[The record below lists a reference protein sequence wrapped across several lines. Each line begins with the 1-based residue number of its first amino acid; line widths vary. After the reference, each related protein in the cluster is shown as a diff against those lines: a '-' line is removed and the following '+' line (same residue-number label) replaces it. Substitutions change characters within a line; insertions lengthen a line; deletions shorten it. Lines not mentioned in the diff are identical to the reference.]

1 MNVNL
6 TLKDRVLS
14 SAAELF
20 YNHGIRAVGVDEVA
34 KHASTTKAG
43 IYRNFE
49 SKDHLVAEWLQQQ
62 NDQHRDWWLSIYT
75 KYPGDPLK
83 QLKEIIRGV
92 GEALL
97 HSTRGCPLT
106 NSSVELADDDHIA
119 RSVVLQHKAWIR
131 NELKS
136 LCKQAKLPSHTTLS
150 EMLFLLMEGAK
161 ISTNSFESKCPAKN
175 LASSANALIEAYQ
188 QSQK

>member
-49 SKDHLVAEWLQQQ
+49 SKDHLVAEWLKQQ
-62 NDQHRDWWLSIYT
+62 NDQHRDWWFSIYT

-106 NSSVELADDDHIA
+106 NSSVELTDDDHIA

-136 LCKQAKLPSHTTLS
+136 LCKQAKLPSHATLS

>member
-49 SKDHLVAEWLQQQ
+49 SKDYLVAEWLKQQ
-62 NDQHRDWWLSIYT
+62 NDQHRDWWFSIYT

-106 NSSVELADDDHIA
+106 NSSVELTDDDHIA

-136 LCKQAKLPSHTTLS
+136 LCKQAKLPSHATLS